1 MPPQQVATENK
12 AKIEFTP
19 FALYNYFVSQVKQNL
34 HVVLAMSPIG
44 DAFRTRLR
52 LEYIRFS
59 LGETHNKYW
68 N

>member
-52 LEYIRFS
+52 LE
-59 LGETHNKYW
+59 HN
-68 N
+68 